1 MDTFVDTVRL
11 ELGSGCGNRMR
22 HLATPFKARTN
33 ALIGYRAMCVVL
45 NEDRTRRRRHMALF
59 RMANV
64 GVVYAWL
71 ISFI

>member
-1 MDTFVDTVRL
+1 VDTFVDTVRL
-11 ELGSGCGNRMR
+11 ELGSGCGDLN
-22 HLATPFKARTN
+22 ATPFNACTN